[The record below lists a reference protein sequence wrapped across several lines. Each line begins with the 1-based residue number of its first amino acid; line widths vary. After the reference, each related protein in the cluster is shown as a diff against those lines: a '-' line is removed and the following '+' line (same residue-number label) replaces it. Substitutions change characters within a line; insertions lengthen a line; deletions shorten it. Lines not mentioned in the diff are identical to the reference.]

1 VFSTSGILMGGWW
14 VDRLAA
20 RGYKDAV
27 LKVAIAGSALALPF
41 SIAAPFAPSGELAMA
56 VIAVMSFAF
65 GLAQGLPAA
74 AFQVVA
80 PNRVRARV
88 IALYLLVGNIIAFTV
103 GPTGVA
109 LISDYWLRDP
119 AKIGVA
125 IGVLSAFVVPLGMLA
140 LILVR
145 KPFLAA
151 QEAEA
156 AG

>member
-1 VFSTSGILMGGWW
+1 
-14 VDRLAA
+14 
-20 RGYKDAV
+20 
-27 LKVAIAGSALALPF
+27 
-41 SIAAPFAPSGELAMA
+41 
-56 VIAVMSFAF
+56 MSFAF

-74 AFQVVA
+74 AFQAVA

-125 IGVLSAFVVPLGMLA
+125 IGVLSAFVVPFGMLA
-140 LILVR
+140 LVLVR